1 MQIKYSTT
9 VWIWVIY
16 FLGKRRM
23 TLAAEQKEIYDEA
36 TDFLSENA
44 DLEGQIEGETNE
56 AQAPKEESSEFAL
69 KMINSVKAMNSGEMS
84 HYEMVNSFS
93 LADELKCLF
102 MFIQA
107 LPHRP
112 IVPMYP
118 EAPFLFFKGVSLP
131 RSFDLTEEMA
141 HDVETFM
148 KGKNSEYFNEL
159 HLHDL
164 ESYYLDAYESAVRI
178 YNDMVEKTRA
188 SYLANVKQ
196 AKSQVIEISAA
207 GVCGLVVVLALVGL
221 S

>member
-1 MQIKYSTT
+1 MSSSEEKVAEMNFDGDFSPMDEQDDT
-9 VWIWVIY
+9 VPP
-16 FLGKRRM
+16 KD
-23 TLAAEQKEIYDEA
+23 EQK
-36 TDFLSENA
+36 
-44 DLEGQIEGETNE
+44 
-56 AQAPKEESSEFAL
+56 PREESSEFAL
-69 KMINSVKAMNSGEMS
+69 KMINSVKAMNSGELS

-102 MFIQA
+102 MFMQA

-118 EAPFLFFKGVSLP
+118 EAPFLFFKGVALP

-148 KGKNSEYFNEL
+148 KGKNSEYFKEL

-164 ESYYLDAYESAVRI
+164 EAYYLDAYESAVRI

-207 GVCGLVVVLALVGL
+207 IICGLVVVLALFGL

>member
-1 MQIKYSTT
+1 
-9 VWIWVIY
+9 
-16 FLGKRRM
+16 
-23 TLAAEQKEIYDEA
+23 
-36 TDFLSENA
+36 
-44 DLEGQIEGETNE
+44 
-56 AQAPKEESSEFAL
+56 
-69 KMINSVKAMNSGEMS
+69 MINSVKAMNNGELS

-93 LADELKCLF
+93 LEDELKCLF

-107 LPHRP
+107 LPHSP

-118 EAPFLFFKGVSLP
+118 EAPFLFFKGVLVP

-141 HDVETFM
+141 SDIEVFM
-148 KGKNSEYFNEL
+148 KGKNSEYFRDL

-164 ESYYLDAYESAVRI
+164 EAYYLDAYESAVRI

-188 SYLANVKQ
+188 SYIANVKQ

-207 GVCGLVVVLALVGL
+207 IICGLVVVLALFGL

>member
-1 MQIKYSTT
+1 MNS
-9 VWIWVIY
+9 
-16 FLGKRRM
+16 
-23 TLAAEQKEIYDEA
+23 AAEDQLFEE
-36 TDFLSENA
+36 SENFEA
-44 DLEGQIEGETNE
+44 SDLDYPFDDTEENE
-56 AQAPKEESSEFAL
+56 KPAEESSEFAL
-69 KMINSVKAMNSGEMS
+69 KMINSVKAMNNGELS

-102 MFIQA
+102 MFIKA

-112 IVPMYP
+112 IIPMYP
-118 EAPFLFFKGVSLP
+118 EAPFLFFKGVILP
-131 RSFDLTEEMA
+131 RSFDLTEEIA
-141 HDVETFM
+141 SDVETFM
-148 KGKNSEYFNEL
+148 KGKNSEYFKDL

-164 ESYYLDAYESAVRI
+164 EPYYLDAYETAVRI

-207 GVCGLVVVLALVGL
+207 IVCGLVVVLALVGL

>member
-1 MQIKYSTT
+1 MPPSEEKI
-9 VWIWVIY
+9 
-16 FLGKRRM
+16 
-23 TLAAEQKEIYDEA
+23 AEIDFSGSKLPVEEMDVSKVDHDE
-36 TDFLSENA
+36 NK
-44 DLEGQIEGETNE
+44 
-56 AQAPKEESSEFAL
+56 PREESSEFAL
-69 KMINSVKAMNSGEMS
+69 KMINSVKAMNNGEMS

-118 EAPFLFFKGVSLP
+118 EAPFLFFKGVLLP

-141 HDVETFM
+141 HDIETFM
-148 KGKNSEYFNEL
+148 KGKNSEYFKDL

-164 ESYYLDAYESAVRI
+164 EAYYLDAYESAVRI
-178 YNDMVEKTRA
+178 YNDMVEKTRL

-207 GVCGLVVVLALVGL
+207 IVCGLVVIMALFGL

>member
-1 MQIKYSTT
+1 MPPSEEKI
-9 VWIWVIY
+9 
-16 FLGKRRM
+16 
-23 TLAAEQKEIYDEA
+23 AE
-36 TDFLSENA
+36 TDFSGSELPVEEMDVSEVDHDENK
-44 DLEGQIEGETNE
+44 
-56 AQAPKEESSEFAL
+56 PREESSEFAL
-69 KMINSVKAMNSGEMS
+69 KMINSVKAMNNGEMS

-118 EAPFLFFKGVSLP
+118 EAPFLFFKGVLLP

-141 HDVETFM
+141 HDIETFM
-148 KGKNSEYFNEL
+148 KGKNSEYFRDL

-164 ESYYLDAYESAVRI
+164 EAYYLDAYESAVRI
-178 YNDMVEKTRA
+178 YNDMVEKTRL

-207 GVCGLVVVLALVGL
+207 IVCGLVVIMALFGL